1 MGKVLS
7 GTTDACGM
15 ASILCLD
22 YRWVSMSSMMDSKV
36 DNQRVF
42 PRITVTCP
50 VLYRLSTAKRWQV
63 ARLVDFSATGVRMVC
78 DDNLAIDSEIAIQ
91 IKPGSQKTVPALA
104 ATGIV
109 VRSELNAEQR
119 FEVSC
124 KVIKVHR

>member
-1 MGKVLS
+1 M
-7 GTTDACGM
+7 T
-15 ASILCLD
+15 
-22 YRWVSMSSMMDSKV
+22 DSKV

-50 VLYRLSTAKRWQV
+50 VLYRLSAAKRWQV
-63 ARLVDFSATGVRMVC
+63 AHLVDFSATGIRMVC
-78 DDNLAIDSEIAIQ
+78 DDNLTIDSEIAIQ
-91 IKPGSQKTVPALA
+91 IKPGSKKTVPALA

>member
-1 MGKVLS
+1 MNEISDAS
-7 GTTDACGM
+7 GAV
-15 ASILCLD
+15 SIPGVD
-22 YRWVSMSSMMDSKV
+22 YFRVSMSSMMDSKA

-42 PRITVTCP
+42 PRISVTCP
-50 VLYRLSTAKRWQV
+50 VLYRLSAAKRWQV

-78 DDNLAIDSEIAIQ
+78 DDNLTINSELAIQ
-91 IKPGSQKTVPALA
+91 IKPGSKKTVPELSV
-104 ATGIV
+104 TGVV

>member
-1 MGKVLS
+1 MMNEI
-7 GTTDACGM
+7 TDAAGT
-15 ASILCLD
+15 ASILGLD
-22 YRWVSMSSMMDSKV
+22 YCRESRSNMVDRKI

-50 VLYRLSTAKRWQV
+50 VLYRLSAAKRWQV

-78 DDNLAIDSEIAIQ
+78 DDNLTINSEIAIQ

-104 ATGIV
+104 VTGVV
-109 VRSELNAEQR
+109 VRSAANAEQR
-119 FEVSC
+119 FEISC